1 MEVEEDPDPLVIKS
15 ADEEDVTIE
24 MGDPNKEVSED
35 DDGDSFDLMHQGRK
49 AAQENNHEVAIQKLT
64 EAIKLQP
71 KTSSFFATRAESFLA
86 LKKLNAA
93 IKDCN
98 RALELN
104 PDSAKA
110 KKTRGKALRYLGK
123 YSEAFYDLQQG
134 NLLDWDEST
143 DVMIKEIK
151 ERAERAIQ
159 KQRKVDEKKKNRRDE
174 TRSGRK
180 T

>member
-1 MEVEEDPDPLVIKS
+1 MEVEEDPDPIVIK
-15 ADEEDVTIE
+15 DQEDVSSIE

-35 DDGDSFDLMHQGRK
+35 DDSDSFGLMHQGRK
-49 AAQENNHEVAIQKLT
+49 AAQENNHELAIQKLT

-71 KTSSFFATRAESFLA
+71 KTSSFFAIRAESFLA

-123 YSEAFYDLQQG
+123 YSDAFYDLQQG

-143 DVMIKEIK
+143 DTMIKEIK
-151 ERAERAIQ
+151 ERAEKAIQ
-159 KQRKVDEKKKNRRDE
+159 KQRKDDEKKK
-174 TRSGRK
+174 TR
-180 T
+180 